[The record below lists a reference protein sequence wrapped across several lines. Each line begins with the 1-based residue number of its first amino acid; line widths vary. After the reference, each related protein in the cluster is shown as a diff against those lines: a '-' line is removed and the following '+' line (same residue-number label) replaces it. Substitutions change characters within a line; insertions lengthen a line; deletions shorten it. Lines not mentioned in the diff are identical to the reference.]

1 VVTGHPGVF
10 SPGDFTGDGK
20 ADTLAITRSG
30 LLFLYRGNGRGGFTG
45 SRTRI
50 GTGWGAFVKVFSG
63 GDFTGD
69 RKSDVLAIKGNGSIY
84 LYRGN
89 GRGGFTGRPTRIGT
103 GWSAFS

>member
-1 VVTGHPGVF
+1 M
-10 SPGDFTGDGK
+10 
-20 ADTLAITRSG
+20 
-30 LLFLYRGNGRGGFTG
+30 
-45 SRTRI
+45 
-50 GTGWGAFVKVFSG
+50 KVFSG